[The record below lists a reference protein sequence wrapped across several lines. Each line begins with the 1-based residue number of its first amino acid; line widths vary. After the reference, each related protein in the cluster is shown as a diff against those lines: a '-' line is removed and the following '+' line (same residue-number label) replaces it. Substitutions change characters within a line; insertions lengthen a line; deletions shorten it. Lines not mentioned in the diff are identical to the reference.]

1 MAFFIDD
8 RKLIESIED
17 DKIAYLT
24 TANDSFE
31 ASLICELLR
40 DSGIPC
46 MAKDRFAGA
55 TAKVFT
61 GLSSMGTDVFVARPK
76 LEEAKEL
83 FDAYMTGTETDKGKS
98 DFFE

>member
-46 MAKDRFAGA
+46 MSKDRFAGA

-61 GLSSMGTDVFVARPK
+61 GLSSMGTDVFVARPRLK
-76 LEEAKEL
+76 DAREIVNAYMNEAK
-83 FDAYMTGTETDKGKS
+83 TDES
-98 DFFE
+98 NEE

>member
-31 ASLICELLR
+31 ASLICEFLR

-61 GLSSMGTDVFVARPK
+61 GLSSMGTDVFVARPR
-76 LEEAKEL
+76 LEDAREIVNAYMNEAK
-83 FDAYMTGTETDKGKS
+83 TDES
-98 DFFE
+98 NEE